1 MTTTIIDART
11 VHDGFTCYRVFRMRT
26 PDGQVILREVED
38 HGPAV
43 AVLPYD
49 PERRVALM
57 VSQMRP
63 PLLVAGGPETL
74 TEAPAG
80 LLEEGEDPA
89 ACAAREA
96 LEEAGVALRTLE
108 PVGTAYSMPGL
119 STEKIHMFLA
129 AFTMADRVTPGGGLP
144 EEHEDIAVSEV
155 LLADLAAQADA
166 GTLADMKTLAL
177 VQTLRLRHPELFTG

>member
-11 VHDGFTCYRVFRMRT
+11 VHDGFTCYRVYRMRT
-26 PDGQVILREVED
+26 PGGQVILREVED

-57 VSQMRP
+57 VTQMRP
-63 PLLVAGGPETL
+63 PLLVAGGPQTL

-96 LEEAGVALRTLE
+96 LEEAGVALKRIE
-108 PVGTAYSMPGL
+108 AAGVSYSMPGL
-119 STEKIHMFLA
+119 STEKIHLFLA
-129 AFTMADRVTPGGGLP
+129 SFTLADRVTEGGGLP
-144 EEHEDIAVSEV
+144 EEHEDITVSEV
-155 LLADLAAQADA
+155 PLADLAAQADA

-177 VQTLRLRHPELFTG
+177 VQTLRLRRPDLF

>member
-49 PERRVALM
+49 PERRIALL

-63 PLLVAGGPETL
+63 PLLVAGGPEAL
-74 TEAPAG
+74 TEVPAG
-80 LLEEGEDPA
+80 LLEEGEEPA

-96 LEEAGVALRTLE
+96 MEEAGVALSSLE
-108 PVGTAYSMPGL
+108 PAGEAYSMPGL
-119 STEKIHMFLA
+119 STEKIHLFLA
-129 AFTMADRVTPGGGLP
+129 AFRATDRVSAGGGLAD
-144 EEHEDIAVSEV
+144 EHEDITVLEV
-155 LLADLAAQADA
+155 PLAELAAQADA
-166 GTLADMKTLAL
+166 GTLADMKTLVL
-177 VQTLRLRHPELFTG
+177 VQTLRLRHPGLFTG